1 MAKRDYPYG
10 NFNYVVNLGG
20 ATGQGDTPI
29 GGFSDVQGL
38 STEITYAEYRSGN
51 AKTNTPSK
59 YPNTHK
65 PGTLTLKR
73 GVMGTTDLWDWLK
86 DARDGIYSP
95 RDITITLQNEQHLA
109 VMTWQVEKA
118 QPQKWTGPTLAGKG
132 GSDVAVEELVLVYEG
147 LTVTSV

>member
-10 NFNYVVNLGG
+10 NFNYLVNLGG
-20 ATGQGDTPI
+20 ETGQGDNPI

-38 STEITYAEYRSGN
+38 STEITYAEYRPGN

-65 PGTLTLKR
+65 LGTLTLKR
-73 GVMGTTDLWDWLK
+73 GVMGTTDLWNWLK
-86 DARDGIYSP
+86 DARDGRYSP
-95 RDITITLQNEQHLA
+95 RDITITLQNEEHKA

-118 QPQKWTGPTLAGKG
+118 QPQKWTAPTLAGKG
-132 GSDVAVEELVLVYEG
+132 GSDVAVEELVLVYESF
-147 LTVTSV
+147 TVTSD